1 MRSIPPP
8 QPSPKLFRGDSAISH
23 LCYRWWKMFLSY
35 LFDVFS
41 VSFFFLAFYLPFA
54 SFHFALNFIASELC
68 DLQLDKQEPGVAI
81 SSSLF
86 GNS

>member
-8 QPSPKLFRGDSAISH
+8 NRHQNFSGAIAPFPTCAIAGGKCFCPTY
-23 LCYRWWKMFLSY
+23 LMFLA
-35 LFDVFS
+35 LAL
-41 VSFFFLAFYLPFA
+41 FLAFYLPFA
-54 SFHFALNFIASELC
+54 SFHFAVNFIASELC
-68 DLQLDKQEPGVAI
+68 DLQLDKREPGVAI